1 MAHTILIVEDELKI
15 RELLRGYFER
25 EGFAVITTGSGAE
38 AITLAGSA
46 HPDLIVLD
54 LRLPDVSGETVAA
67 EVRRAARTPILMLTA
82 KAGEEDRVHGL
93 ELGADD
99 YVTKPFSPREVVLR
113 AQAILRRSGVED
125 AAGGPVSFGDGRLT
139 IDEARHE
146 VTVDG
151 AQIELTATE
160 FGLLSALAG
169 APGRV
174 YSRAELLNRVRGYEI
189 ASERTVDSHIRNLR
203 RKIEF
208 DPAHPALVETVLGVG
223 YRLGLRHDH

>member
-25 EGFAVITTGSGAE
+25 EGFAVVTTGSGAE
-38 AITLAGSA
+38 AITLAGST

-67 EVRRAARTPILMLTA
+67 EVRRSARTPILMLTA
-82 KAGEEDRVHGL
+82 KAGEEDRIRGL

-99 YVTKPFSPREVVLR
+99 FVTKPFSPREVVLR
-113 AQAILRRSGVED
+113 VQAILRRSGIED
-125 AAGGPVSFGDGRLT
+125 TGGPVSFGTGRLT
-139 IDEARHE
+139 IDETRHE

-151 AQIELTATE
+151 SPVELTATE
-160 FGLLSALAG
+160 FGLLAALAA

-174 YSRAELLNRVRGYEI
+174 YSRGELLNRVRGYEI

-203 RKIEF
+203 RKVEP
-208 DPAHPALVETVLGVG
+208 DPIHPAVVETVLGVG
-223 YRLGLRHDH
+223 YRLGLSRDH